1 MNLLDYR
8 KDKYSNTG
16 NDGIIEKI
24 FDILKIFNGLFVEFG
39 AWDGIVG
46 SNCRKLYEEGWAG
59 IFIEADKGRY
69 NDLVINYQD
78 TDRILCIN
86 SFVDTQNNLYDDI
99 VCGCFDDCQIDF
111 CSIDIDGLDV
121 EVFKTFNKHLPKVV
135 CIEGGQMLA
144 PDHKEIPNSKAQKN
158 VQQSLSVMSAVFEA
172 KGYKPICSY
181 QDTFY
186 VQDEYFNLFDING
199 DLMELYL
206 DGLKAHARRIPWIIK
221 KTKSV
226 GLDNPILKDII
237 RKTNFKRYGYA
248 KRKKWAVK
256 EKLQIDKVVETIRER
271 YHGEK

>member
-24 FDILKIFNGLFVEFG
+24 FDILKISDGLFVEFG

-46 SNCRKLYEEGWAG
+46 SNCRKLYEEGWSG

-69 NDLVINYQD
+69 DNLVINYQNAPQ
-78 TDRILCIN
+78 IICVN
-86 SFVDTQNNLYDDI
+86 SFIDSQNNLFDDI
-99 VCGCFDDCQIDF
+99 ISKHANDCQIDF

-121 EVFKTFNKHLPKVV
+121 EIFKTFTKYLPKVI
-135 CIEGGQMLA
+135 CIEGGQMLSPGHEEISNKKA
-144 PDHKEIPNSKAQKN
+144 KENI
-158 VQQSLSVMSAVFEA
+158 QQSLGVMSEIFKS
-172 KGYKPICSY
+172 KGYRPICSY

-186 VQDEYFNLFDING
+186 VQDEYLDLFDTSRS
-199 DLMELYL
+199 LMDLYL
-206 DGLKAHARRIPWIIK
+206 DGLKSHARRIPWIIK

-226 GLDNPILKDII
+226 GLANPILKEITSN
-237 RKTNFKRYGYA
+237 TNFKKYGYA

-256 EKLQIDKVVETIRER
+256 EKTRIDEVIEIIRER
-271 YHGEK
+271 CHGKK

>member
-24 FDILKIFNGLFVEFG
+24 LDILKISNGLFVEFG

-46 SNCRKLYEEGWAG
+46 SNCRKLYEEGWSG
-59 IFIEADKGRY
+59 IFIEADKDRHK
-69 NDLVINYQD
+69 DLVRNYKD
-78 TDRILCIN
+78 APRITCIK
-86 SFVDTQNNLYDDI
+86 SFVDSKNNLFDDI
-99 VCGCFDDCQIDF
+99 VADYIVAPIDF

-121 EVFKTFNKHLPKVV
+121 EIFKTFERYLPKVV

-144 PDHKEIPNSKAQKN
+144 PHHENIPNSKASKN
-158 VQQSLSVMSAVFEA
+158 IQQSLFVMSRIFEL

-186 VQDEYFNLFDING
+186 VREEYYELFDIPKSIM
-199 DLMELYL
+199 DLYL
-206 DGLKAHARRIPWIIK
+206 DGLKSHARRIPWIIK

-226 GLDNPILKDII
+226 GLSNPILKEII
-237 RKTNFKRYGYA
+237 KNTNFKRYGYA
-248 KRKKWAVK
+248 KRKRWAIK
-256 EKLQIDKVVETIRER
+256 EKVKIDSVIEEIRWK
-271 YHGEK
+271 YHNE